1 MDAILK
7 WKKERRLFL
16 IWLTILSIIFY
27 LSLPIALAIIPEWMN
42 ASPIGSITW
51 AWIYAFLQVIMTWII
66 GWIYWIKAKQLD
78 KLVAQ
83 IKQEA
88 SE

>member
-42 ASPIGSITW
+42 TSPIGSITW

-66 GWIYWIKAKQLD
+66 GWIYWTKAKQLD